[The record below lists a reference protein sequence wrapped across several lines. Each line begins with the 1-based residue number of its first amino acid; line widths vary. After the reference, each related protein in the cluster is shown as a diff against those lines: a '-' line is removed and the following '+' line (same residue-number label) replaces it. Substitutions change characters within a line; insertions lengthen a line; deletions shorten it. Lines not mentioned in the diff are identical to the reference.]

1 MASYLSILSSPTHL
15 LVNSPSNIQYVFFQ
29 GFNSACHCFYNLL
42 LHLIAVPLSEHLDAD
57 NSKSKIKLPLSKMWY
72 FKWFCCLRTEQNCLW
87 DVKYFFQYLNHQG
100 IYRTRS
106 LKSARDCDRRMGLH
120 AQVNADLQA
129 VLLLVLKIIS
139 KSQRAQGKDKEDVG
153 GKKKKKVYF

>member
-1 MASYLSILSSPTHL
+1 MKQQKKNHPSYTMFFLFFSYSADLSTCDALCPWFKRNKLYEMASYLSILSSPIHL
-15 LVNSPSNIQYVFFQ
+15 LVNSLSNIQYVFFQ

-42 LHLIAVPLSEHLDAD
+42 LHPISVPLSEHLDAD
-57 NSKSKIKLPLSKMWY
+57 NSKSKSKLPLSKMWY

-120 AQVNADLQA
+120 A
-129 VLLLVLKIIS
+129 
-139 KSQRAQGKDKEDVG
+139 
-153 GKKKKKVYF
+153 